1 MSPTDDRGD
10 IHGDEPG
17 LSPGSGG
24 EAGAFAGPDNV
35 SGSFGTPGDE
45 PRRTAERENRGGRER
60 RDERDREV
68 GRERGV
74 GRGREAGQGREAGRE
89 PEWEAGHSRE
99 ARPDR
104 DVGRERGRERE
115 VGRGWEAG
123 RPCQTGLGCEADH
136 PRETRSDREA
146 GRDRERSVGREPE
159 IDREREVGRGRETRH
174 PREAHPAHD
183 AGHTGEPDQVR
194 VSDVLAEGVRG
205 ADPAEIPGKLCV
217 AAVKLLPVADASVS
231 LRSNGMPVQI
241 SSTSARAAHLA
252 DLQATLGDGPCTSA
266 AKTRAAVLATDLT
279 SGPDAD
285 RWPVFAQQATAA
297 GVRAVYALPLGNDT
311 VCVGTLDL
319 YRDVPGGLTRRE
331 LRIAELVAG
340 VMTVALTA
348 LARGQENGPEDDDLW
363 LSGLGRAHDE
373 VYQAVGMIMVQ
384 LGVDSDEALAR
395 LRADAFADSRTALEV
410 AHDVVWH
417 LKRFDRD

>member
-1 MSPTDDRGD
+1 M
-10 IHGDEPG
+10 HGDEPG
-17 LSPGSGG
+17 PSPGSGG

-45 PRRTAERENRGGRER
+45 SRRTTEREGGGGRVR
-60 RDERDREV
+60 RDERDR
-68 GRERGV
+68 G
-74 GRGREAGQGREAGRE
+74 
-89 PEWEAGHSRE
+89 
-99 ARPDR
+99 
-104 DVGRERGRERE
+104 
-115 VGRGWEAG
+115 
-123 RPCQTGLGCEADH
+123 
-136 PRETRSDREA
+136 
-146 GRDRERSVGREPE
+146 
-159 IDREREVGRGRETRH
+159 VGRGRETRH
-174 PREAHPAHD
+174 PREAHPAHE
-183 AGHTGEPDQVR
+183 AGHAGEPDQVR
-194 VSDVLAEGVRG
+194 VSDVLAEGARG

-217 AAVKLLPVADASVS
+217 AAVRLLPVADASVS
-231 LRSNGMPVQI
+231 LRSNGMPVQL
-241 SSTSARAAHLA
+241 SSSSARAAHLA

-297 GVRAVYALPLGNDT
+297 GVRAVYAMPLGNDT

-331 LRIAELVAG
+331 VRIAELVAS

-348 LARGQENGPEDDDLW
+348 LARGQENGPADDLW
-363 LSGLGRAHDE
+363 LSGLGKAHDE

-395 LRADAFADSRTALEV
+395 LRADAFADSRTAPEV